1 MRLTALATAAA
12 LTAAFTAAPAFADDM
27 VDKTSPH
34 DVPTTVDRLEAAFGG
49 TDIKVIARIDHAAA
63 AAGAGMELRPTTLL
77 IFGNPAQ
84 GTPLMQESQTIGL
97 DLPMRV
103 LVYEDAEGTT
113 HLLYHEPEEL
123 AEAHG
128 IDEDH
133 EIIGKMTAGLDK
145 LTDGAAAE

>member
-1 MRLTALATAAA
+1 MRLIALAAAA
-12 LTAAFTAAPAFADDM
+12 LLAAPATASEDDM
-27 VDKTSPH
+27 VKKTSPH
-34 DVPTTVDRLEAAFGG
+34 DVPTTVDRLEAAFEG
-49 TDIKVIARIDHAAA
+49 TNISVIARVDHAGA

-77 IFGNPAQ
+77 IFGNPAH

-103 LVYEDAEGTT
+103 LVYEGAEGTT
-113 HLLYHEPEEL
+113 HLLYHAPAEL

-133 EIIGKMTAGLDK
+133 EIIRKMTGGLDK
-145 LTDGAAAE
+145 LTDKATAE